1 MSYQDVGGQ
10 VAQASPAAP
19 SLVKSS
25 GRRSKNKKRTKGRS
39 PSPGPSGS
47 TSRRA
52 AAAAG
57 VGASDLAAAV
67 VQQSKNS
74 SSRSSPRPS
83 LLDVETIYEGPGG
96 PKSSLFLYDTTF
108 VITNRAIEIE
118 REGANAIMT
127 VATLGCWYFFFQSAS
142 IEICELHTISK
153 LHMQDDVIVATLAR
167 DRRGCCKKETQY
179 IIDIPA
185 DQYKTTRDV
194 FFELKEAWDVAHG
207 NFANGESVFG
217 DSSEDDEGASPHLG
231 YH

>member
-142 IEICELHTISK
+142 IEICEVR
-153 LHMQDDVIVATLAR
+153 QCFV
-167 DRRGCCKKETQY
+167 
-179 IIDIPA
+179 
-185 DQYKTTRDV
+185 
-194 FFELKEAWDVAHG
+194 
-207 NFANGESVFG
+207 
-217 DSSEDDEGASPHLG
+217 
-231 YH
+231 